1 MVRNVMRDIQSGCLR
16 RIDVTFDI
24 GERSL
29 DSFIGRTAHILFL
42 ENQELMKALIYT
54 EPGLL
59 A

>member
-1 MVRNVMRDIQSGCLR
+1 MRDIQSGCLR